1 MKITAQDKIAVILN
15 IIPPEAEKQM
25 FGFEISDLEDSI
37 NLSMKPL
44 PTTGQ
49 RQFGLIQSQKFQPL
63 CIIEI
68 RKSIQ
73 RFLFGIV

>member
-1 MKITAQDKIAVILN
+1 
-15 IIPPEAEKQM
+15 M
-25 FGFEISDLEDSI
+25 FGFKISDLEDAI

-44 PTTGQ
+44 ATTGQ
-49 RQFGLIQSQKFQPL
+49 RQFRLIQSQKFQPL

-73 RFLFGIV
+73 RFLFGTI